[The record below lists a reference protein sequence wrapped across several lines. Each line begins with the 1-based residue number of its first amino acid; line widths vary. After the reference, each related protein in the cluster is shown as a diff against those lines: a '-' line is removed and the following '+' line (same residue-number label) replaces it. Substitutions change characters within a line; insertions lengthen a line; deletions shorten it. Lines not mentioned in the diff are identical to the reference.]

1 MSIETNDEARGF
13 LQRVF
18 ACLFDAETPAA
29 ALSEFFAPDNQQEAN
44 GARLD
49 FDEFIDHAQTIKSTI
64 ENASVE
70 FEEIVVQGNLIAD
83 IHIVEARKKD
93 GTAVRFQVIA
103 FYRLRDGKITNVR
116 ELTHMMQG
124 AEGDRDMGHCTSH

>member
-1 MSIETNDEARGF
+1 VD
-13 LQRVF
+13 
-18 ACLFDAETPAA
+18 
-29 ALSEFFAPDNQQEAN
+29 
-44 GARLD
+44 
-49 FDEFIDHAQTIKSTI
+49 
-64 ENASVE
+64 
-70 FEEIVVQGNLIAD
+70 
-83 IHIVEARKKD
+83 ARKKD